1 MTIYLLY
8 YIINIIQDL
17 FVRKANNMIT
27 QLFKHLSPQLVI
39 TLLLWFIK
47 VTSINFNYQF
57 AVRA

>member
-17 FVRKANNMIT
+17 FVHKANNMIT

-39 TLLLWFIK
+39 TLLLWFIM
-47 VTSINFNYQF
+47 VTSVNFNYQF

>member
-8 YIINIIQDL
+8 YIINIIQDM

-39 TLLLWFIK
+39 TLLLWFIM
-47 VTSINFNYQF
+47 VTSVNFNYQF

>member
-17 FVRKANNMIT
+17 FVRKANNMII

-39 TLLLWFIK
+39 TLLLWFIM
-47 VTSINFNYQF
+47 VTSVNFNYQF

>member
-39 TLLLWFIK
+39 TLLFWFIM
-47 VTSINFNYQF
+47 VTSVNFNYQF